1 MDSSLP
7 SRQLTQLSAD
17 RAASAGGGA
26 RTAAC
31 LALVAAAVS
40 VGVYRKVLDAYFWN
54 DDFVW
59 MYMLRDMRLS
69 EVLFTPEGG
78 HSCVARNAVF
88 ALVQALAGIDP
99 RPYFATVLVTHAV
112 NVVLLCRLIWLLTGS
127 AGLAGLGALAWG
139 ICPTASETLAWYSV
153 YGQIAALTCL
163 LCAFCHLAARTRRA
177 DVLAPRD
184 LVVVGAWLALA
195 SLFFGTAIAVTLVLP
210 VVVVLLLPDMR
221 ASHRRM
227 QSVLT
232 VSGLVLVLYATLQ
245 VLGMWLYA
253 APAVHVDALRWLAHG
268 TDLAFFSFVHLIRVG
283 VTSLVLGPWWS
294 PAGHADLTSWAT
306 LLVVAIA
313 LITAIRIAS
322 TKARAQVLAFTLLGL
337 ANYAL
342 VAVSRGPMAGFFHQT
357 STDIGATLRYHY
369 TAQAFLVVA
378 FCTVL
383 EVLAGR
389 LHSGAQAVFAAGC
402 AGLLVAGQLVHGN
415 SFDLHEASRSEVTDA
430 MVRLRDRVAAARPGD
445 TVYVDNQPLAAFGW
459 MPNIPVPLPGLA
471 ALVVIVSPSDEL
483 DGRRIR
489 FVERNPAVY
498 RRFGSRRGSRLAG
511 LMVPEQPSER
521 TE

>member
-1 MDSSLP
+1 MDCSLR
-7 SRQLTQLSAD
+7 SRQRTPLGTE
-17 RAASAGGGA
+17 RGASAGGGA
-26 RTAAC
+26 RGAVC
-31 LALVAAAVS
+31 LGLIAAAVS

-59 MYMLRDMRLS
+59 MYMLRDMPLS

-112 NVVLLCRLIWLLTGS
+112 NVMLLCRLIWLLSGS

-163 LCAFCHLAARTRRA
+163 LCAFCHLAARTTRA

-184 LVVVGAWLALA
+184 LVIVGAWLALA

-210 VVVVLLLPDMR
+210 VVVVLLFPDMR
-221 ASHRRM
+221 ATPRRM
-227 QSVLT
+227 RSVLA
-232 VSGLVLVLYATLQ
+232 VSGVVLALYGTLQ
-245 VLGMWLYA
+245 VSGMWMYA

-268 TDLAFFSFVHLIRVG
+268 TDLAFYSFVHLIRVG
-283 VTSLVLGPWWS
+283 FTSLVLGPWSS
-294 PAGHADLTSWAT
+294 PAGGADLTSWAT
-306 LLVVAIA
+306 LLGVAIA
-313 LITAIRIAS
+313 LLAAIRVAS
-322 TKARAQVLAFTLLGL
+322 AKAGAQVLAFTLLGL
-337 ANYAL
+337 ARYGLLAF
-342 VAVSRGPMAGFFHQT
+342 SRWPMAGFFHT
-357 STDIGATLRYHY
+357 ASADIGATLRYHY

-383 EVLAGR
+383 EVLTAS
-389 LHSGAQAVFAAGC
+389 LHVGAQAVLVAGW
-402 AGLLVAGQLVHGN
+402 AGFLLAGQLVHGT
-415 SFDLHEASRSEVTDA
+415 SFDRHKASRSEVTGA
-430 MVRLRDRVAAARPGD
+430 MAKLRERVAAAPPGD

-471 ALVVIVSPSDEL
+471 ALLVIVSPSDEI
-483 DGRRIR
+483 DGRQIR
-489 FVERNPAVY
+489 FVERDPAVY
-498 RRFGSRRGSRLAG
+498 RRFSSRRGSRLAG
-511 LMVPEQPSER
+511 LLVPERPRER